1 MRWLEEDTGNDEN
14 DEFDPEESD
23 TNEDDQLMES
33 DHDTVTEQSAGEYG
47 NDSEYLGELFH
58 RLCEDEDMIVRR
70 LALSMLPAIA
80 EDADVQFYA
89 SHVVPIFEKALEDKI
104 GLHLEA
110 TQALIALF
118 KSKKLSDDVHR
129 HLLPVLYKYAEDPYW
144 QVRFLI
150 ANSINDMFR
159 SLFRSLLCRKGGC
172 CLWVFLRRRQ
182 PFYED
187 DDDEMVCDPGMNI
200 AMSHWCG
207 ASLPEEAPTWY
218 ECTLGEVYE
227 HKSTPSYGADLTHPD
242 YRDTIANI
250 EKRMAEEKK
259 YLGELFH
266 RLCEDE
272 DMLVRRLAL
281 SMLPAIAEDADVQFY
296 ASHVVPIF
304 EKALEDKIGLH
315 LEATQALIALFK
327 SKKLSDDVHR
337 HLLPVLYKYA
347 EDPYWHVRFLIAN
360 SINDIHNS
368 VNSLTLKSSCFS
380 LMLEFSTDPE
390 TRGKGS
396 PEESFNKNCVILSGF
411 LLLFKDVAEQHPVD
425 LMSDPKKKRVD
436 VSSDPEVWLRW
447 LEEDAEKDE
456 NDVFDSEESDSNE
469 DDQLMESD
477 HDTVTE
483 QSAGEYGN
491 ESDVS
496 ELVPEFAVQER
507 RTLPLGVPQA

>member
-1 MRWLEEDTGNDEN
+1 MRWLEEDTGNDGN
-14 DEFDPEESD
+14 DVFDSEESD

-33 DHDTVTEQSAGEYG
+33 DHDTVTEQSAGGYANE
-47 NDSEYLGELFH
+47 NEYLGELFH
-58 RLCEDEDMIVRR
+58 RLCEDEDMLVRR

-80 EDADVQFYA
+80 EEADVQFYA

-118 KSKKLSDDVHR
+118 KSKKLSDAAHR
-129 HLLPVLYKYAEDPYW
+129 HLLPVLYKYAEDQYW

-150 ANSINDMFR
+150 ANTINDIHNSVNSLILKSSCFSLMLKFSTDPETRVR
-159 SLFRSLLCRKGGC
+159 SAADRRKGGC

-227 HKSTPSYGADLTHPD
+227 HKSTPSYGADVTHPD

-380 LMLEFSTDPE
+380 LMLKFSTDPE
-390 TRGKGS
+390 TR
-396 PEESFNKNCVILSGF
+396 V
-411 LLLFKDVAEQHPVD
+411 
-425 LMSDPKKKRVD
+425 R
-436 VSSDPEVWLRW
+436 
-447 LEEDAEKDE
+447 
-456 NDVFDSEESDSNE
+456 
-469 DDQLMESD
+469 
-477 HDTVTE
+477 
-483 QSAGEYGN
+483 SAA
-491 ESDVS
+491 D
-496 ELVPEFAVQER
+496 R
-507 RTLPLGVPQA
+507 